1 MVAEYLLCAVNL
13 KIPGNLALV
22 LIDLHTHSNASDGT
36 DAPAE
41 LIDKAI
47 NRKLNVIALTDH
59 DTTRGWNEAIAAVRN
74 HPSNSSIQLVLGSEI
89 SCQDENGI
97 SIHMLGLL
105 FDPNYEPLLEELEK
119 TRVNRVSR
127 MEKIVARLNEAGIEI
142 TLEEVYAQKKDD
154 ATLGRP
160 HLADALIA
168 RGHVASREEA
178 FAALLHNKSKFYIN
192 HYSPSPV
199 QAIKLIKD
207 AGGVAVIAHPLASQ
221 RGRTISLE
229 LFDELIAAGLDGVEV
244 DHRDHSE
251 NEKGELLRLAIE
263 RDLIVTGSSDYHGTG
278 KLNQLAEFTTHPQ
291 QWEALEARARERRVI
306 QR

>member
-1 MVAEYLLCAVNL
+1 M
-13 KIPGNLALV
+13 
-22 LIDLHTHSNASDGT
+22 LIDLHTHTNASDGT
-36 DAPAE
+36 DSPSE

-47 NRKLNVIALTDH
+47 NRGINILALTDH
-59 DTTRGWNEAIAAVRN
+59 DTARGWSEASSSLLN
-74 HPSNSSIQLVLGSEI
+74 HSSQSSMKLVLGAEI

-105 FDPNYEPLLEELEK
+105 FDPDYQPLFEVLER
-119 TRVNRVSR
+119 TRENRHSR
-127 MEKIVARLNEAGIEI
+127 MERIIARLNEAGIDI
-142 TLEEVYAQKKDD
+142 TLEEVNAQRKGD

-160 HLADALIA
+160 HLADALVA
-168 RGHVASREEA
+168 RGHVASRDEA

-199 QAIKLIKD
+199 ETIKLIKA

-221 RGRTISLE
+221 RGRTISMD
-229 LFDELIAAGLDGVEV
+229 LFESLISAGLDGIEV

-251 NEKGELLRLAIE
+251 SEKSELLRFAIE
-263 RDLIVTGSSDYHGTG
+263 NELIVTGSSDYHGTG
-278 KLNQLAEFTTHPQ
+278 KLNQLAEYTTHPR
-291 QWEALEARARERRVI
+291 QWEALEARALSAGGTRRVI

>member
-1 MVAEYLLCAVNL
+1 M
-13 KIPGNLALV
+13 

-36 DAPAE
+36 DTPAQ

-47 NRKLNVIALTDH
+47 NKGLDVIALTDH
-59 DTTRGWNEAIAAVRN
+59 DTTRGWEEATQALLH
-74 HPSNSSIQLVLGSEI
+74 HPSQSQMQLVLGSEI

-105 FDPNYEPLLEELEK
+105 FDPTFTPLIDELDK
-119 TRVNRVSR
+119 TRENRLSR
-127 MEKIVARLNEAGIEI
+127 MEKIVARLNEAGIDI
-142 TLEEVYAQKKDD
+142 TIEEVHAQRKGD

-160 HLADALIA
+160 HLADALVA

-178 FAALLHNKSKFYIN
+178 FAALLHNKSKYYIN

-199 QAIKLIKD
+199 DAIKLIKA

-221 RGRTISLE
+221 RGRTISMD
-229 LFDELIAAGLDGVEV
+229 LFDQLIAAGLDGVEV

-251 NEKGELLRLAIE
+251 IEKSELLGLAIE
-263 RDLIVTGSSDYHGTG
+263 RDLIITGSSDYHGTG
-278 KLNQLAEFTTHPQ
+278 KLNQLAEYTTHPR
-291 QWEALEARARERRVI
+291 QWEALEARAKSRRVV